1 MTLRTW
7 CRAALLIPALH
18 AFPALLAAQVSA
30 SGAGVVEVGLL
41 LRQLDGEKRV
51 LMIGAHPDDEDTS
64 LITALARGYGART
77 AYLSLTRGEG
87 GQNLIGTELG
97 EGLGLVRT
105 GELMAARSIDGGEQF
120 FTRAFDFGFS
130 KTADEALALWGLD
143 EVVRD
148 VTWVIRSFRPHVIV
162 AVFTGTPRDGH
173 GHHQAAGIAARR
185 AFEVAGDP
193 RVYPDQ
199 LLLGVEAWEPAA
211 IYQLARGGGERTVE
225 IQTGRLD
232 ALIGRSFYQIAMDSR
247 SRHRSQDMGAAQTP
261 GPRASGVG
269 PAFPDSESG
278 DAQVDGLFAGIDTT
292 LIGIALAAGV
302 RDDTRLA
309 ELIAAYR
316 EDVAVAGELL
326 HPARP
331 EQAATALGDALSE
344 VQAALTLAREAPESP
359 GRTELL
365 NILERREVLTGRAL
379 LASAGVVVDVRME
392 RNRLVPGESAAAR
405 VLVWNGGS
413 MSVSVDDLSLEAPE
427 GWDVTGEATE
437 GSVEPGQVGEWTFDV
452 AVPTTA
458 EPSRPYFLEQPRAGN
473 LYRWPVDPTVMGQPG
488 NPPFLQGVV
497 EVSVGNA
504 TLSVRR
510 AATFVGVDQASGEF
524 RLPLFV
530 VPAVSVSV
538 EPSLVAWPAGSAD
551 SKSVSIRVANLS
563 GSDVEAELRLDAP
576 QGWEVAPSSYPV
588 SLASGGE
595 TSFAFRVQPGPGV
608 QDGQATFRGIVTSG
622 GREYAESLGFVD
634 YPHIDPAA
642 LFRPAELAVSYF
654 PVDVPANLRVG
665 YIMGPG
671 DPGLDALL
679 DLGIAA
685 EALTPE
691 DVRSGDLSRF
701 DTVVLGI
708 RAYETREDL
717 QTANTRLLDY
727 ARGGGTVIVQYQQY
741 QYPEGGYAPFPVDI
755 AQPHDRVTDEGA
767 TVTLLDPE
775 HPLVT
780 SPNDLEPSDFEGWVQ
795 ERGLYF
801 LGTWDPAY
809 VPLLEMADPGEEP
822 KQGSLL
828 AARLGEGAYVYTGLA
843 LFRQFAAGVPGA
855 YRILANLVSLRGAD
869 LGSGTVF

>member
-18 AFPALLAAQVSA
+18 AFPALAAAQVSA
-30 SGAGVVEVGLL
+30 PGAGVVEVGLL

-87 GQNLIGTELG
+87 GQNVIGTELG

-130 KTADEALALWGLD
+130 KTAEEALALWGLD
-143 EVVRD
+143 EIVRD

-193 RVYPDQ
+193 KVYPDQ

-211 IYQLARGGGERTVE
+211 IYQLARGGAERTVE

-232 ALIGRSFYQIAMDSR
+232 ALVGRSFYQIAMDSR

-278 DAQVDGLFAGIDTT
+278 DAPMDGLFAGIDTT
-292 LIGIALAAGV
+292 LIGIALAARV
-302 RDDTRLA
+302 PDDTRLA

-365 NILERREVLTGRAL
+365 NVLQRREALTGRAF
-379 LASAGVVVDVRME
+379 LASAGVVVDVRMD
-392 RNRLVPGESAAAR
+392 RDRLVPGETAVAR

-413 MSVSVDDLSLEAPE
+413 MSVSVDDLSLVAPE
-427 GWDVTGEATE
+427 AWDVTGEATE
-437 GSVEPGQVGEWTFDV
+437 GSVEPGQVGEWTFEV
-452 AVPTTA
+452 AVPATA

-488 NPPFLQGVV
+488 NPPFLHGVV
-497 EVSVGNA
+497 EVSVGDA
-504 TLSVRR
+504 TLSVSR

-538 EPSLVAWPAGSAD
+538 EPSRVAWPAGSAD

-563 GSDVEAELRLDAP
+563 GSDVEGELELNAP

-608 QDGQATFRGIVTSG
+608 QDGQVTFRGIVTSG

-642 LFRPAELAVSYF
+642 LFRPAELVLSYF

-685 EALTPE
+685 EALSAE
-691 DVRSGDLSRF
+691 DVRSGDLGRF

-717 QTANTRLLDY
+717 QTANARLLDF
-727 ARGGGTVIVQYQQY
+727 ARAGGTVIVQYQQY

-780 SPNDLEPSDFEGWVQ
+780 TPNALGPSDFEGWVQ

-809 VPLLEMADPGEEP
+809 VPLLEMADPGEAP